1 MSSTSKNLKKSLT
14 HRLNLEKNQFKRLN
28 KRTSSTSTWADRLL
42 VWVAKKHGQK
52 ELGLVKA
59 ILKRGYRHP
68 IQVARHNGRA
78 IETLQQSKVL
88 VVSQV
93 GALPFDFSV
102 CPLLKTSKT
111 HVLGLCDPGKG
122 KESRKTI

>member
-1 MSSTSKNLKKSLT
+1 MSSTLKNLKRSLT

-42 VWVAKKHGQK
+42 AWVAKKHGQK

-68 IQVARHNGRA
+68 IQVARHNGRT
-78 IETLQQSKVL
+78 IEILQQSKVL

-93 GALPFDFSV
+93 GALPFG
-102 CPLLKTSKT
+102 
-111 HVLGLCDPGKG
+111 VLSAPC
-122 KESRKTI
+122 